1 MSVPANTQPRSTSAQ
16 PDLDWSQV
24 RETVM
29 MLYLAVAQIEVSM
42 SEGDESVNSLTD
54 SFTSMAGGVQTIEMA
69 AGDLPDSDELKAI
82 RETILHTC
90 TTVSAKM
97 AASIVAFQFYDKLH
111 QRLAHVNHSLSA
123 LADLVS
129 DSTRLYNPYEWRG
142 LQEKIKSKYSMREE
156 LAMFDAILRGAS
168 VREAMDLVRHQADAA
183 AEDDAD
189 VELF

>member
-1 MSVPANTQPRSTSAQ
+1 MTATHNSQPRSTAEH

-42 SEGDESVNSLTD
+42 SEGDDSVNSLTD
-54 SFTSMAGGVQTIEMA
+54 SFTSMAGSVQTIEMA
-69 AGDLPDSDELKAI
+69 AGDLPDTEELRAI

-90 TTVSAKM
+90 STVSGKM
-97 AASIVAFQFYDKLH
+97 AASIVAFQFYDKLN
-111 QRLAHVNHSLSA
+111 QRLAHVTHSLSA

-129 DSTRLYNPYEWRG
+129 APGRLYNPYEWRG

-156 LAMFDAILRGAS
+156 LAMFDAIVRGAS
-168 VREAMDLVRHQADAA
+168 VKDALELARHQSGSPQ
-183 AEDDAD
+183 DDAD